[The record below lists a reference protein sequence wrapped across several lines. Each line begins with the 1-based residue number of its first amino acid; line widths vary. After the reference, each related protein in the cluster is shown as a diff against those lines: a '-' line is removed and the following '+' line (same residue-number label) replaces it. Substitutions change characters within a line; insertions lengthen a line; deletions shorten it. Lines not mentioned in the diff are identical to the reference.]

1 MVTPSRPSPRRHRRL
16 IASVALLAVAGSALA
31 IGSGSASADRN
42 DDRRPPKTVEVQL
55 LAFNDYHGHLEA
67 ATPGTVPV
75 VQNGAT
81 VLVPGGGAEFLA
93 SKLGELRA
101 GHRNSLTVAAGD
113 LVGGTPFFSGLFH
126 DEPSVESLNAMG
138 LDVSSVGNHEFD
150 EGVTELLRLQNGGC
164 HPEDGC
170 YFPEAP
176 FPGADFR
183 WLAANVVDEATG
195 ASVLPPYWIKSFD
208 GVKVGFIGMTLE
220 DTPTLVAASGIVGYD
235 FKDEVETAN
244 SLVPELT
251 RRGAETIVVLLH
263 EGGAQTVA
271 TVDSCEGISG
281 PIVAINSGLDPEI
294 DVMVT
299 GHTHQPYN
307 CVLPDPA
314 GVPRRVTSAFSF
326 GRVVSE
332 INLVIDKRTGEVDR
346 ALSTA
351 TNHVVTQTGVKDPA
365 QTAILA
371 KWSPLSETVGN
382 RIVGSITASITRAR
396 TNGAEDR
403 GVQSSLGNTIADAQL
418 AATTVN
424 GAQLALMNPGGIRAD
439 LNFAQTTRN
448 EGDGNVMYREAFDV
462 QPFGNLLVTLPM
474 TGDQLRR
481 VLEQQCQPFRAAGQG
496 RPILHLGV
504 SAGFTYDL
512 AWTVTSTVVPP
523 PAGSPPGTP
532 STTIRNCTAVSATNM
547 MLNGVP
553 VDPAA
558 TYMVTTNNFL
568 ADGGDNF
575 GVFREV
581 PVPARIGGGDDLV
594 ALTDYLGL
602 GNIAPAPVDRVRVT
616 PTFITAP

>member
-1 MVTPSRPSPRRHRRL
+1 MATSSRPSPRRARRL
-16 IASVALLAVAGSALA
+16 VATVALLAVGGSALA
-31 IGSGSASADRN
+31 AGSGSASADRDRE
-42 DDRRPPKTVEVQL
+42 DDRRKPKVVEVQL

-67 ATPGTVPV
+67 ATPGTVPI

-93 SKLGELRA
+93 TKLGELRA
-101 GHRNSLTVAAGD
+101 GHDNTLTVAAGD

-150 EGVTELLRLQNGGC
+150 EGVTELLRLQQGGC

-170 YFPEAP
+170 YFPETP
-176 FPGADFR
+176 FEGADFR
-183 WLAANVVDEATG
+183 WLAANVVEEGTDE
-195 ASVLPPYWIKSFD
+195 SVLPPYWIKSFN

-220 DTPTLVAASGIVGYD
+220 DTPTLVAASGIVGYE
-235 FKDEVETAN
+235 FKDEVDTAN
-244 SLVPELT
+244 SLVRQLK

-263 EGGAQTVA
+263 EGGNQTVA
-271 TVDSCEGISG
+271 TVDTCVGISG
-281 PIVAINSGLDPEI
+281 PIVAINAGLDPEI
-294 DVMVT
+294 DVVVT

-314 GVPRRVTSAFSF
+314 GAPRRITSAFSF

-332 INLVIDKRTGEVDR
+332 INLVIDKRSGELDR
-346 ALSTA
+346 TLTTA
-351 TNHVVTQTGVKDPA
+351 TNHVVTQTGTRDPE

-403 GVQSSLGNTIADAQL
+403 GLQSSAGNTIADAQL
-418 AATTVN
+418 AATVVN

-481 VLEQQCQPFRAAGQG
+481 VLEQQCQPNRAAGQS

-504 SAGFTYDL
+504 SNGLTYDL
-512 AWTVTSTVVPP
+512 AWTVTSVAQPTTPP
-523 PAGSPPGTP
+523 S
-532 STTIRNCTAVSATNM
+532 TIRNCTAVSVTNM
-547 MLNGVP
+547 MLDGVP

-575 GVFREV
+575 TVFREV
-581 PVPARIGGGDDLV
+581 PVQARIGGGDDLV
-594 ALTDYLGL
+594 ALTDYRATGP
-602 GNIAPAPVDRVRVT
+602 IAPAPIDRVTVT
-616 PTFITAP
+616 PTFINL